1 MTRRLADAV
10 ERSAARSVARGA
22 ASWSLATVSLVH
34 ADGTVDITTA
44 TGPVERVR
52 RLRSYASPQVG
63 DRVQVAKS
71 PSGNWLVEGATA
83 ASSDGWQPL
92 SLRSGFTASTTSG
105 DAPPACRRT
114 SDGLVALSGIIVPTG
129 LSTSASVVIA
139 DLPAGMQP
147 EYRGACVVVGD
158 GLTGRLYI
166 NTSGSISIRLISGTN
181 PSWLSLDG
189 AQCR

>member
-1 MTRRLADAV
+1 MTRRLANAV
-10 ERSAARSVARGA
+10 ERAATRSVSREA
-22 ASWSLATVSLVH
+22 ASWSLATISAVRS
-34 ADGTVDITTA
+34 DGTVDLTTA
-44 TGPVERVR
+44 TGDVERIR

-71 PSGNWLVEGATA
+71 PSGNWLVAGATA
-83 ASSDGWQPL
+83 AGSDEWQPL
-92 SLRSGFTASTTSG
+92 SLRSGFTASSASG

-114 SDGLVALSGIIVPTG
+114 SDGLVALSGIVNPTG
-129 LSTSASVVIA
+129 LSTSASIVIA
-139 DLPAGMQP
+139 DLPAGIRP

-158 GLTGRLYI
+158 GLTARLYI
-166 NTSGSISIRLISGTN
+166 NIAGSISIRLISGTN